1 MKSYLQNT
9 SHRFY
14 GAAVALVMML
24 LYECLIIWGELP
36 SGGMIRNA
44 PEAVVR
50 SVLVQMGVSH
60 YHVSFILIT
69 VALIALP
76 LFYQKGLLFKKRYIC
91 FMVVE
96 SIIWGLVSG
105 VLIQGI
111 LRNLPLYTGTMTG
124 SLLSDIGLSI
134 GAGLYE
140 ELMFRVLLTTF
151 LMWLFSRTLKNKV
164 VAVILSV
171 LVASFLFS
179 LSHYIGGAADAFRI
193 YSFTFRFLAGLWF
206 TALYAGRGFAVVC
219 MTHAFYDIF
228 VVTERFMGSF

>member
-1 MKSYLQNT
+1 
-9 SHRFY
+9 
-14 GAAVALVMML
+14 
-24 LYECLIIWGELP
+24 
-36 SGGMIRNA
+36 
-44 PEAVVR
+44 
-50 SVLVQMGVSH
+50 
-60 YHVSFILIT
+60 
-69 VALIALP
+69 
-76 LFYQKGLLFKKRYIC
+76 
-91 FMVVE
+91 MVVE

-164 VAVILSV
+164 VVVILSV

-179 LSHYIGGAADAFRI
+179 LSHYIGSAADAFRI